1 MGAGRTGKGWRRRDG
16 GEGWSWQ
23 GEAGAGRCRCM
34 GVVALGSLQDP
45 RGMQEALV
53 GCRGEGCRE
62 QHLPQVP
69 QPARSILGTQRWLR
83 GVGGE
88 EEKDSG
94 LLLPLARGSPSTV
107 PTVAQP
113 HSHPGTAGTSTRGMP
128 GWHSL
133 VKPAA
138 AKPQSRVWGLQRREA
153 PAYPR
158 GPRAEWDSSPRAPQ
172 SWGVP
177 AVPSLWG
184 QTRTSAG
191 VSTAAPLPQPRC
203 SSIPGASSPCP
214 ALGRLCGAGRTL
226 TPPALARGNSW
237 HEGAGQGTWLR
248 DDGATPDAFPPGR
261 RNRKH
266 FLIGEPDKPQN
277 NNQRKE
283 ERKNQRKP
291 FGEEE
296 FLFH

>member
-1 MGAGRTGKGWRRRDG
+1 MWGQGEREKDGEGGMEVRDGAGRVRRGPGGAGAWGLWHWGHSRTHGGCRRHWWGAGVRDAGNSTFPRSPNLHGASWGHRG
-16 GEGWSWQ
+16 GCEGWEERRKRTLAS
-23 GEAGAGRCRCM
+23 CCPS
-34 GVVALGSLQDP
+34 LGGP
-45 RGMQEALV
+45 
-53 GCRGEGCRE
+53 
-62 QHLPQVP
+62 
-69 QPARSILGTQRWLR
+69 PARCPQWLSPTATLALQGPAHGGCQGGT
-83 GVGGE
+83 
-88 EEKDSG
+88 
-94 LLLPLARGSPSTV
+94 
-107 PTVAQP
+107 
-113 HSHPGTAGTSTRGMP
+113 
-128 GWHSL
+128 L

-138 AKPQSRVWGLQRREA
+138 AKPQSRVWGLTRREA

-266 FLIGEPDKPQN
+266 FLIGEPNKPQN

>member
-1 MGAGRTGKGWRRRDG
+1 
-16 GEGWSWQ
+16 
-23 GEAGAGRCRCM
+23 M

-94 LLLPLARGSPSTV
+94 LLLPLTRGSPSTV

-138 AKPQSRVWGLQRREA
+138 AKPQSRVWGLTRREA

-158 GPRAEWDSSPRAPQ
+158 GPRAEWDSSPRVPQ
-172 SWGVP
+172 SWGGPSSAQPVGTDQDECWGLHCCPSPPAPLQQHPGSFVP
-177 AVPSLWG
+177 LPGPGTPLWG
-184 QTRTSAG
+184 RQDPDPSG
-191 VSTAAPLPQPRC
+191 
-203 SSIPGASSPCP
+203 PG
-214 ALGRLCGAGRTL
+214 
-226 TPPALARGNSW
+226 
-237 HEGAGQGTWLR
+237 EGELMA
-248 DDGATPDAFPPGR
+248 
-261 RNRKH
+261 
-266 FLIGEPDKPQN
+266 
-277 NNQRKE
+277 
-283 ERKNQRKP
+283 
-291 FGEEE
+291 
-296 FLFH
+296 